1 MPLALAGACA
11 NACAISRALYVAVVH
26 NSGAPPRAELARM
39 NEREQVM
46 RRDLDK
52 FRIVVLPVAVLGGPV
67 IEYDTGATS
76 AITSRIRA
84 FGASTPIPL
93 PLERQPNEAVI
104 LWSRA
109 LALSDSI
116 RAHPRADADYVMQ
129 VDVLGRRDRIGAVHV
144 LVVDGAGALIYV
156 RLWNSHQ
163 EMYQRFKPKSLDD
176 VAAMVAADL
185 GQR

>member
-1 MPLALAGACA
+1 MPLALAGACT

-39 NEREQVM
+39 KEREQLM
-46 RRDLDK
+46 KRDLATS
-52 FRIVVLPVAVLGGPV
+52 RIVVLPVAVLGGPA
-67 IEYDTGATS
+67 IEYDSAATS
-76 AITSRIRA
+76 AVAAGIRA
-84 FGASTPIPL
+84 APARTPIPL

-109 LALSDSI
+109 IALSDSI
-116 RAHPRADADYVMQ
+116 RTHPRADADYIMQ
-129 VDVLGRRDRIGAVHV
+129 VDVLGTRDRIGAVHV
-144 LVVDGAGALIYV
+144 LVVDGAGRLVYV

-163 EMYQRFKPKSLDD
+163 EMYQRFNPKSLDD
-176 VAAMVAADL
+176 AAAMVAADL

>member
-1 MPLALAGACA
+1 MPLALAGACT

-26 NSGAPPRAELARM
+26 NSGAPPRTEIARM
-39 NEREQVM
+39 KEREQM
-46 RRDLDK
+46 MQRDLARS
-52 FRIVVLPVAVLGGPV
+52 RIVVLPVAVLGGPA
-67 IEYDTGATS
+67 IEYDTAATS
-76 AITSRIRA
+76 AISSRIRA
-84 FGASTPIPL
+84 VSDPTPISL

-109 LALSDSI
+109 RALSDSI
-116 RAHPRADADYVMQ
+116 RAHPRADADYIMQ
-129 VDVLGRRDRIGAVHV
+129 VDVLGTRDRIGAVHV

-163 EMYQRFKPKSLDD
+163 EMYQRFKPNSLDD

-185 GQR
+185 GRR